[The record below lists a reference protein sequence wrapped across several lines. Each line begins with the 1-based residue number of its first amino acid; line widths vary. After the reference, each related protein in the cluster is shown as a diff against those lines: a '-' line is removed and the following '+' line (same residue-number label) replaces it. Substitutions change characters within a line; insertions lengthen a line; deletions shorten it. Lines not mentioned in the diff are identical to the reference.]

1 MKKVKARWFWLAF
14 FLTASP
20 LWNPNNSA
28 IFVFLNTVNFVLL
41 VIAII
46 KSVPTIKSFFKK
58 NEK

>member
-20 LWNPNNSA
+20 LWNPTNSA
-28 IFVFLNTVNFVLL
+28 IFVLFNVVNFTLL

-46 KSVPTIKSFFKK
+46 KSIPIIKSFFSK